1 MYTFF
6 HISENFLGDLD
17 LTPTSTPPT
26 SLGIFVASSVVA
38 QQLTSL
44 VIFIGSH
51 KYIRR
56 HESMVILL
64 AIDAVMLLAAYLAH
78 LALSDVR
85 PNLVN
90 AMQIAGFFLICL
102 RIVSPV
108 LQTLTSSYS
117 NDTID
122 ALVIVF
128 STIHLVFYDY
138 EYVNDTKEVFTGM
151 CFLLC
156 VYAHVAATCLLCP
169 YRKSDC

>member
-1 MYTFF
+1 MAP
-6 HISENFLGDLD
+6 I
-17 LTPTSTPPT
+17 STPPT
-26 SLGIFVASSVVA
+26 SLGIFISSSVVA
-38 QQLTSL
+38 QQLTSV

-51 KYIRR
+51 KYIRK
-56 HESMVILL
+56 HESVAILL

-78 LALSDVR
+78 VALSDIR

-90 AMQIAGFFLICL
+90 VGQITGFFLICL

-138 EYVNDTKEVFTGM
+138 AYVNDSKEVFTGNFIF
-151 CFLLC
+151 CISALLFDDSHNTRC
-156 VYAHVAATCLLCP
+156 VCEQVCCP
-169 YRKSDC
+169 